1 MLRPI
6 DAHTAVL
13 FDLDGVL
20 TPTAAVHRRAWKRTF
35 DRVLVSHFGP
45 EADLFSVQDYL
56 DHVDG
61 RPRYDGVHS
70 FLVSRGIEL
79 PAGHFTDPA
88 GLDTEAGVGNLK
100 NDEFNAVLAE
110 DGVEP
115 YPGSV
120 ALLEHL
126 EARHVAVAVVSSSAN
141 ARAVLAAAGLI
152 DRFDVIVDGLLA
164 RERDLPGKPAPDT
177 FLAAAADLGVEVAD
191 TAVVEDALSGVEA
204 AAAGGFSL
212 VVGVDRDGHAA
223 ALAAAGADVV
233 VADLSELIGRADG

>member
-35 DRVLVSHFGP
+35 DRVLISHFGP
-45 EADLFSVQDYL
+45 EADLFSVQAYL

-115 YPGSV
+115 YPGSL

-126 EARHVAVAVVSSSAN
+126 EARHVAIAVVSSSAN
-141 ARAVLAAAGLI
+141 ARSVLAAAGLI
-152 DRFDVIVDGLLA
+152 DRFDVIVDGLVA